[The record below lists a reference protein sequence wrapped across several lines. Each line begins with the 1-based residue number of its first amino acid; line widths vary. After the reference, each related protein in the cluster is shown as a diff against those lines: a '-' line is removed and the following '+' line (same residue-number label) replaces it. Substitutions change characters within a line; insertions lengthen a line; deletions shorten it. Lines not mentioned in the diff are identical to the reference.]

1 MLMFSL
7 YIMCFTYNLLYCYL
21 FCKNV
26 LKKDFHITK
35 KLVLTSG
42 IFAIFGCLNFYYNKT
57 PLKPFVSH
65 LIYLIVFKI
74 YYKESWGK
82 TLLGLAI
89 AFIIVSIAEP
99 MFAFSAVN
107 LFKFSP
113 EYLNNTIHGLI
124 FTNICILLV
133 VISINN
139 INKVK
144 IVIKNVMGSFK
155 DKSIAT
161 ISIVLISSLSIGIF
175 IIYQNFY
182 VETSLSYLILIN
194 LFFLGVYV
202 FMIGFFIEKSNNSNL
217 LSKYDQLHEY
227 SKTYEQEL
235 VKRSKRQHEYENQ
248 LIIIRSMIEENE
260 DNVVEYINRILKSDE
275 KKNDIKWLTKLT
287 YIPYGGLKGLLY
299 FKLNEMMNKKL
310 NVYLEVSEDLK
321 KKSLWKTYEEDAQDI
336 SRIIGVYLDNAIE
349 AASISEEKTI
359 EIQFYLENK
368 NIVFCLGNTFK
379 GKIEESKLDNEG
391 YSSKGKNRGYGLPL
405 VKDLLSKHEELKD
418 ERVIVDQ
425 YYVQKLI
432 IKPKRK

>member
-7 YIMCFTYNLLYCYL
+7 YIVGVIYILLNCYL
-21 FCKNV
+21 FCKTA
-26 LKKDFHITK
+26 LKKDFYITK
-35 KLVLTSG
+35 KLIILSLF
-42 IFAIFGCLNFYYNKT
+42 FAIFLSINFYYNT
-57 PLKPFVSH
+57 TALKPFISH

-82 TLLGLAI
+82 TLIGLLLS
-89 AFIIVSIAEP
+89 FVIVFVGEFL
-99 MFAFSAVN
+99 FAFNAVN
-107 LFKFSP
+107 IFHFTQ
-113 EYLNNTIHGLI
+113 EYLNTTVPGIL
-124 FTNICILLV
+124 FTNICIL
-133 VISINN
+133 VIVLIISN

-144 IVIKNVMGSFK
+144 VILRNIFDSYKEKSTFIIMVIVILCL
-155 DKSIAT
+155 
-161 ISIVLISSLSIGIF
+161 SIVVF
-175 IIYQNFY
+175 VIYQNFY
-182 VETSLSYLILIN
+182 IESSLSYLILIN
-194 LFFLGVYV
+194 LFFIGVYV
-202 FMIGFFIEKSNNSNL
+202 FMIGFFVEKSNNDNL
-217 LSKYDQLHEY
+217 ISKYDQLHEY

-248 LIIIRSMIEENE
+248 LIIIRSMIEEGE
-260 DNVVEYINRILKSDE
+260 DNAVEYINRILKSDE

-405 VKDLLSKHEELKD
+405 VKDLLLKHEELKD

>member
-82 TLLGLAI
+82 TLIGLLLS
-89 AFIIVSIAEP
+89 FVIVFVGEFL
-99 MFAFSAVN
+99 FAFNAVN
-107 LFKFSP
+107 IFHFTQ
-113 EYLNNTIHGLI
+113 EYLNTTVPGIL
-124 FTNICILLV
+124 FTNICIL
-133 VISINN
+133 VIVLIISN

-144 IVIKNVMGSFK
+144 VILRNIFDSYKEKSTFIIMVIVILCL
-155 DKSIAT
+155 
-161 ISIVLISSLSIGIF
+161 SIVVF
-175 IIYQNFY
+175 VIYQNFY
-182 VETSLSYLILIN
+182 IESSLSYLILIN
-194 LFFLGVYV
+194 LFFIGVYV
-202 FMIGFFIEKSNNSNL
+202 FMIGFFVEKSNNDNL
-217 LSKYDQLHEY
+217 ISKYDQLHEY

-248 LIIIRSMIEENE
+248 LIIIRSMIEEGE
-260 DNVVEYINRILKSDE
+260 DNAVEYINRILKSDE

>member
-89 AFIIVSIAEP
+89 AFIIVSIAELL
-99 MFAFSAVN
+99 FAFSAVN

-248 LIIIRSMIEENE
+248 LIMIRSMIEEGE
-260 DNVVEYINRILKSDE
+260 DNAVEYINRILKSDE

>member
-7 YIMCFTYNLLYCYL
+7 YIVGVIYILLNCYL

-26 LKKDFHITK
+26 LKKDFKITS
-35 KLVLTSG
+35 KLI
-42 IFAIFGCLNFYYNKT
+42 IFSLLFSPALVINFYYNNNA
-57 PLKPFVSH
+57 LKPFISNTIALVV
-65 LIYLIVFKI
+65 IKI
-74 YYKESWGK
+74 LYKKSWVK
-82 TLLGLAI
+82 SFLGIII
-89 AFIIVSIAEP
+89 AFAILSISEFI
-99 MFAFSAVN
+99 FAFFAVKV
-107 LFKFSP
+107 FRIAQ
-113 EYLNNTIHGLI
+113 EYLNTTIPGLLLTNLCILILALIISNLQKVKSTLANVTESFKEKKVAVILIILI
-124 FTNICILLV
+124 F
-133 VISINN
+133 
-139 INKVK
+139 
-144 IVIKNVMGSFK
+144 
-155 DKSIAT
+155 
-161 ISIVLISSLSIGIF
+161 SLSIGIF
-175 IIYQNFY
+175 VIYRNFY
-182 VETSLSYLILIN
+182 IESSLSYLILIN
-194 LFFLGVYV
+194 LFFIGVYV
-202 FMIGFFIEKSNNSNL
+202 FMIGFFIEKSNNDKL

-248 LIIIRSMIEENE
+248 LIMIRSMIEEGE
-260 DNVVEYINRILKSDE
+260 DNAVEYINRILKSDE

-310 NVYLEVSEDLK
+310 NVFLEVSEDLK
-321 KKSLWKTYEEDAQDI
+321 KKSLWKTYEENAQDI

-349 AASISEEKTI
+349 AASLSEEKTV

-368 NIVFCLGNTFK
+368 NIVFCLGNTFL
-379 GKIEESKLDNEG
+379 GKLEESKLDNEG

-405 VKDLLSKHEELKD
+405 VKDLLSKHEELTA

>member
-82 TLLGLAI
+82 TLIGLLLS
-89 AFIIVSIAEP
+89 FVIVFVGEFL
-99 MFAFSAVN
+99 FAFNAVN
-107 LFKFSP
+107 IFHFTQ
-113 EYLNNTIHGLI
+113 EYLNTTVPGIL
-124 FTNICILLV
+124 FTNICIL
-133 VISINN
+133 VIVLIISN

-144 IVIKNVMGSFK
+144 VILRNIFDSYKEKSTFIIMVIVILCL
-155 DKSIAT
+155 
-161 ISIVLISSLSIGIF
+161 SIVVF
-175 IIYQNFY
+175 VIYQNFY
-182 VETSLSYLILIN
+182 IESSLSYLILIN
-194 LFFLGVYV
+194 LFFIGVYV
-202 FMIGFFIEKSNNSNL
+202 FMIGFFVEKSNNDNL
-217 LSKYDQLHEY
+217 ISKYDQLHEY

-248 LIIIRSMIEENE
+248 LIIIRSMIEEGE
-260 DNVVEYINRILKSDE
+260 DNAVEYINRILKSDE

-299 FKLNEMMNKKL
+299 FKLIEMMNKKL

>member
-7 YIMCFTYNLLYCYL
+7 YIVGVIYILLNCYL
-21 FCKNV
+21 FCKTA
-26 LKKDFHITK
+26 LKKDFYITK
-35 KLVLTSG
+35 KLIILSLF
-42 IFAIFGCLNFYYNKT
+42 FAIFLSINFYYNT
-57 PLKPFVSH
+57 TALKPFISH

-82 TLLGLAI
+82 TLIGLLLS
-89 AFIIVSIAEP
+89 FVIVFVGEFL
-99 MFAFSAVN
+99 FAFNAVN
-107 LFKFSP
+107 IFHFTQ
-113 EYLNNTIHGLI
+113 EYLNTTVPGIL
-124 FTNICILLV
+124 FTNICIL
-133 VISINN
+133 VIVLIISN

-144 IVIKNVMGSFK
+144 VILRNIFDSYKEKSTFIIMVIVILCL
-155 DKSIAT
+155 
-161 ISIVLISSLSIGIF
+161 SIVVF
-175 IIYQNFY
+175 VIYQNFY
-182 VETSLSYLILIN
+182 IESSLSYLILIN
-194 LFFLGVYV
+194 LFFIGVYV
-202 FMIGFFIEKSNNSNL
+202 FMIGFFVEKSNNDNL
-217 LSKYDQLHEY
+217 ISKYDQLHEY

-248 LIIIRSMIEENE
+248 LIMIRSMIEEGE
-260 DNVVEYINRILKSDE
+260 DNAVEYINRILKSDE

-405 VKDLLSKHEELKD
+405 VKDLLSKHEELTA

>member
-89 AFIIVSIAEP
+89 AFIIVSIAELL
-99 MFAFSAVN
+99 FAFSAVN

>member
-7 YIMCFTYNLLYCYL
+7 YIMCLTYNLLYCYL

-65 LIYLIVFKI
+65 LIYLIVFKV

-89 AFIIVSIAEP
+89 AFIIVSIAELL
-99 MFAFSAVN
+99 FAFSAVN

-405 VKDLLSKHEELKD
+405 VKDLLLKHEELKD

>member
-89 AFIIVSIAEP
+89 AFIIVSIAEL

>member
-7 YIMCFTYNLLYCYL
+7 YIVRVIYILLNCYL
-21 FCKNV
+21 FCKTA
-26 LKKDFHITK
+26 LKKDFYITK
-35 KLVLTSG
+35 KLIILSLF
-42 IFAIFGCLNFYYNKT
+42 FAIFLSINFYYNT
-57 PLKPFVSH
+57 TALKPFISH

-82 TLLGLAI
+82 TLIGLLLS
-89 AFIIVSIAEP
+89 FVIVFVGEFL
-99 MFAFSAVN
+99 FAFNAVN
-107 LFKFSP
+107 IFHFTQ
-113 EYLNNTIHGLI
+113 EYLNTTVPGIL
-124 FTNICILLV
+124 FTNICIL
-133 VISINN
+133 VIVLIISN

-144 IVIKNVMGSFK
+144 VILRNIFDSYKEKSTFIIMVIVILCL
-155 DKSIAT
+155 
-161 ISIVLISSLSIGIF
+161 SIVVF
-175 IIYQNFY
+175 VIYQNFY
-182 VETSLSYLILIN
+182 IESSLSYLILIN
-194 LFFLGVYV
+194 LFFIGVYV
-202 FMIGFFIEKSNNSNL
+202 FMIGFFVEKSNNDNL
-217 LSKYDQLHEY
+217 ISKYDQLHEY

-248 LIIIRSMIEENE
+248 LIIIRSMIEEGE
-260 DNVVEYINRILKSDE
+260 DNAVEYINRILKSDE

-299 FKLNEMMNKKL
+299 FKLIEMMNKKL

>member
-89 AFIIVSIAEP
+89 AFIIVSIAELL
-99 MFAFSAVN
+99 FAFSAVN

-391 YSSKGKNRGYGLPL
+391 YSKGKNRGYGLPL

>member
-1 MLMFSL
+1 M
-7 YIMCFTYNLLYCYL
+7 
-21 FCKNV
+21 
-26 LKKDFHITK
+26 
-35 KLVLTSG
+35 
-42 IFAIFGCLNFYYNKT
+42 
-57 PLKPFVSH
+57 KPFVSH
-65 LIYLIVFKI
+65 LIYLIVFKV

-89 AFIIVSIAEP
+89 AFIIVSIAELL
-99 MFAFSAVN
+99 FAFSAVN

-139 INKVK
+139 INKVN

-248 LIIIRSMIEENE
+248 LIIIRSMIEEGE
-260 DNVVEYINRILKSDE
+260 DNAVEYINRILKSDE

-405 VKDLLSKHEELKD
+405 VKDLLLKHEELKD

>member
-7 YIMCFTYNLLYCYL
+7 YIVGVIYILLNCYL
-21 FCKNV
+21 FCKTA
-26 LKKDFHITK
+26 LKKDFYITK
-35 KLVLTSG
+35 KLIILSLF
-42 IFAIFGCLNFYYNKT
+42 FAIFLSINFYYNT
-57 PLKPFVSH
+57 TALKPFISH
-65 LIYLIVFKI
+65 LIYLIVFKV

-82 TLLGLAI
+82 TLIGLLLS
-89 AFIIVSIAEP
+89 FVIVFAGEFL
-99 MFAFSAVN
+99 FAFNAVN
-107 LFKFSP
+107 IFHFTQ
-113 EYLNNTIHGLI
+113 EYLNTTVPGIL
-124 FTNICILLV
+124 FTNICIL
-133 VISINN
+133 VIVLIISN

-144 IVIKNVMGSFK
+144 VILRNIFDSYKEKSTFIIMVIVILCL
-155 DKSIAT
+155 
-161 ISIVLISSLSIGIF
+161 SIVVF
-175 IIYQNFY
+175 VIYQNFY
-182 VETSLSYLILIN
+182 IESSLSYLILIN
-194 LFFLGVYV
+194 LFFIGVYV
-202 FMIGFFIEKSNNSNL
+202 FMIGFFVEKSNNDNL

-248 LIIIRSMIEENE
+248 LVIIRSMIEENE

-391 YSSKGKNRGYGLPL
+391 YSSKGRNRGYGLPL
-405 VKDLLSKHEELKD
+405 VKDILSKHEELKA

>member
-35 KLVLTSG
+35 KLVLINSLISTFSC
-42 IFAIFGCLNFYYNKT
+42 ANFYYNT
-57 PLKPFVSH
+57 TALKPFISNLLGMVVMK
-65 LIYLIVFKI
+65 L
-74 YYKESWGK
+74 YYRESWAK
-82 TLLGLAI
+82 SLLGLMISFITVSFSEVVFGILFVQLGGFNIEFFNSGVIGILIGNFQIMLI
-89 AFIIVSIAEP
+89 ALFISNLKKFKDIFGNIVS
-99 MFAFSAVN
+99 
-107 LFKFSP
+107 
-113 EYLNNTIHGLI
+113 
-124 FTNICILLV
+124 NINENKKILL
-133 VISINN
+133 
-139 INKVK
+139 
-144 IVIKNVMGSFK
+144 SFF
-155 DKSIAT
+155 
-161 ISIVLISSLSIGIF
+161 LILSLSVVTF
-175 IIYQNFY
+175 IAYNNGYSEQP
-182 VETSLSYLILIN
+182 LSYIILIN
-194 LFFLGVYV
+194 LFFIGVYV
-202 FMIGFFIEKSNNSNL
+202 FVIGFFVEKSSNDNL
-217 LSKYDQLHEY
+217 ISKYDQLHEY

-260 DNVVEYINRILKSDE
+260 ANVVEYINRILKSDE

>member
-7 YIMCFTYNLLYCYL
+7 YIVGVIYILLNCYL
-21 FCKNV
+21 FCKTA
-26 LKKDFHITK
+26 LKKDFYITK
-35 KLVLTSG
+35 KLIILSLF
-42 IFAIFGCLNFYYNKT
+42 FAIFLSINFYYNT
-57 PLKPFVSH
+57 TALKPFISH

-82 TLLGLAI
+82 TLIGLFI
-89 AFIIVSIAEP
+89 AFI
-99 MFAFSAVN
+99 
-107 LFKFSP
+107 
-113 EYLNNTIHGLI
+113 
-124 FTNICILLV
+124 
-133 VISINN
+133 
-139 INKVK
+139 
-144 IVIKNVMGSFK
+144 
-155 DKSIAT
+155 T
-161 ISIVLISSLSIGIF
+161 ISISEVIFGILFAQVGGFDIKFFNNGIIGILIGNFQIMLIALFISNLKKFKDIFGNIVSNINENRKILLSFFLILSLSIVIF
-175 IIYQNFY
+175 IAYNNGY
-182 VETSLSYLILIN
+182 NEGPLSYVILIN
-194 LFFLGVYV
+194 LFFIGVYI
-202 FMIGFFIEKSNNSNL
+202 FIIGFFVEKSNNDSL
-217 LSKYDQLHEY
+217 ISKYDQLHEY

-248 LIIIRSMIEENE
+248 LIMIRSMIEEGE
-260 DNVVEYINRILKSDE
+260 DNAVEYINRILKSDE

-405 VKDLLSKHEELKD
+405 VKDLLSKHEELTD

-425 YYVQKLI
+425 YYVQKSI

>member
-65 LIYLIVFKI
+65 LIYLIVFKV

-89 AFIIVSIAEP
+89 AFIIVSIAELL
-99 MFAFSAVN
+99 FAFSAVN

-405 VKDLLSKHEELKD
+405 VKDLLLKHEELKD

>member
-82 TLLGLAI
+82 TLIGLLLS
-89 AFIIVSIAEP
+89 FVIVFAGEFL
-99 MFAFSAVN
+99 FAFNAVN
-107 LFKFSP
+107 IFHFTQ
-113 EYLNNTIHGLI
+113 EYLNTTVPGIL
-124 FTNICILLV
+124 FTNICIL
-133 VISINN
+133 VIVLIISN

-144 IVIKNVMGSFK
+144 VILRNIFDSYKEKSTFIIMVIVILCL
-155 DKSIAT
+155 
-161 ISIVLISSLSIGIF
+161 SIVVF
-175 IIYQNFY
+175 VIYQNFY
-182 VETSLSYLILIN
+182 IESSLSYLILIN
-194 LFFLGVYV
+194 LFFIGVYV
-202 FMIGFFIEKSNNSNL
+202 FMIGFFVEKSNNDNL
-217 LSKYDQLHEY
+217 ISKYDQLHEY

-379 GKIEESKLDNEG
+379 GKLEESKLDNEG
-391 YSSKGKNRGYGLPL
+391 YSSKGRNRGYGLPL
-405 VKDLLSKHEELKD
+405 VKDILSKHEELKA

-432 IKPKRK
+432 VKPKRK

>member
-65 LIYLIVFKI
+65 LIYLIVFKV

-89 AFIIVSIAEP
+89 AFIIVSIAELL
-99 MFAFSAVN
+99 FAFSAVN

-217 LSKYDQLHEY
+217 VL
-227 SKTYEQEL
+227 
-235 VKRSKRQHEYENQ
+235 
-248 LIIIRSMIEENE
+248 
-260 DNVVEYINRILKSDE
+260 
-275 KKNDIKWLTKLT
+275 
-287 YIPYGGLKGLLY
+287 
-299 FKLNEMMNKKL
+299 
-310 NVYLEVSEDLK
+310 
-321 KKSLWKTYEEDAQDI
+321 
-336 SRIIGVYLDNAIE
+336 
-349 AASISEEKTI
+349 
-359 EIQFYLENK
+359 
-368 NIVFCLGNTFK
+368 
-379 GKIEESKLDNEG
+379 
-391 YSSKGKNRGYGLPL
+391 
-405 VKDLLSKHEELKD
+405 
-418 ERVIVDQ
+418 
-425 YYVQKLI
+425 
-432 IKPKRK
+432 

>member
-82 TLLGLAI
+82 TLIGLLLS
-89 AFIIVSIAEP
+89 FVIVFAGEFL
-99 MFAFSAVN
+99 FAFNAVN
-107 LFKFSP
+107 IFHFTQ
-113 EYLNNTIHGLI
+113 EYLNTTVPGIL
-124 FTNICILLV
+124 FTNICIL
-133 VISINN
+133 VIVLIISN

-144 IVIKNVMGSFK
+144 VILRNIFDSYKEKSTFIIMVIVILCL
-155 DKSIAT
+155 
-161 ISIVLISSLSIGIF
+161 SIVVF
-175 IIYQNFY
+175 VIYQNFY
-182 VETSLSYLILIN
+182 IESSLSYLILIN
-194 LFFLGVYV
+194 LFFIGVYV
-202 FMIGFFIEKSNNSNL
+202 FMIGFFVEKSNNDNL
-217 LSKYDQLHEY
+217 ISKYDQLHEY

-379 GKIEESKLDNEG
+379 GKLEESKLDNEG
-391 YSSKGKNRGYGLPL
+391 YSSKGRNRGYGLPL
-405 VKDLLSKHEELKD
+405 VKDILSKHEELKA

-425 YYVQKLI
+425 YYIQKLI
-432 IKPKRK
+432 VKPKRK

>member
-65 LIYLIVFKI
+65 LIYLIVFKV

-89 AFIIVSIAEP
+89 AFIIVSIAELL
-99 MFAFSAVN
+99 FAFSAVN

-391 YSSKGKNRGYGLPL
+391 YSSKGKIEDMDY
-405 VKDLLSKHEELKD
+405 HWLK
-418 ERVIVDQ
+418 IC
-425 YYVQKLI
+425 Y
-432 IKPKRK
+432 

>member
-7 YIMCFTYNLLYCYL
+7 YIVGVIYILLNCYL
-21 FCKNV
+21 FCKTA
-26 LKKDFHITK
+26 LKKDFYITK
-35 KLVLTSG
+35 KLIILSLF
-42 IFAIFGCLNFYYNKT
+42 FAIFLSINFYYNT
-57 PLKPFVSH
+57 TALKPFISH
-65 LIYLIVFKI
+65 LIYLIVFKV

-82 TLLGLAI
+82 TLIGLLLS
-89 AFIIVSIAEP
+89 FVIVFAGEFL
-99 MFAFSAVN
+99 FAFNAVN
-107 LFKFSP
+107 IFHFTQ
-113 EYLNNTIHGLI
+113 EYLNTTVPGIL
-124 FTNICILLV
+124 FTNICIL
-133 VISINN
+133 VIVLIISN

-144 IVIKNVMGSFK
+144 VILRNIFDSYKEKSTFIIMVIVILCL
-155 DKSIAT
+155 
-161 ISIVLISSLSIGIF
+161 SIVVF
-175 IIYQNFY
+175 VIYQNFY
-182 VETSLSYLILIN
+182 IESSLSYLILIN
-194 LFFLGVYV
+194 LFFIGVYV

-248 LIIIRSMIEENE
+248 LVIIRSMIEENE

-391 YSSKGKNRGYGLPL
+391 YSSKGRNRGYGLPL
-405 VKDLLSKHEELKD
+405 VKDILSKHEELKA

>member
-35 KLVLTSG
+35 KLVLISG

-82 TLLGLAI
+82 TLIGLLLS
-89 AFIIVSIAEP
+89 FVIVFAGEFL
-99 MFAFSAVN
+99 FAFNAVN
-107 LFKFSP
+107 IFHFTQ
-113 EYLNNTIHGLI
+113 EYLNTTVPGIL
-124 FTNICILLV
+124 FTNICIL
-133 VISINN
+133 VIVLIISN

-144 IVIKNVMGSFK
+144 VILRNIFDSYKEKSTFIIMVIVILCL
-155 DKSIAT
+155 
-161 ISIVLISSLSIGIF
+161 SIVVF
-175 IIYQNFY
+175 VIYQNFY
-182 VETSLSYLILIN
+182 IESSLSYLILIN
-194 LFFLGVYV
+194 LFFIGVYV
-202 FMIGFFIEKSNNSNL
+202 FMIGFFVEKSNNDNL
-217 LSKYDQLHEY
+217 ISKYDQLHEY

-260 DNVVEYINRILKSDE
+260 DNVVEYINRILKSHE

-349 AASISEEKTI
+349 AASISEEKNI

-379 GKIEESKLDNEG
+379 GKLEESKLDNEG
-391 YSSKGKNRGYGLPL
+391 YSSKGRNRGYGLPL
-405 VKDLLSKHEELKD
+405 VKDILSKHEELKA

-432 IKPKRK
+432 VKPKRK

>member
-35 KLVLTSG
+35 KLVLINSLISTFSC
-42 IFAIFGCLNFYYNKT
+42 ANFYYNT
-57 PLKPFVSH
+57 TALKSFISNLLGMVVMK
-65 LIYLIVFKI
+65 L
-74 YYKESWGK
+74 YYRESWAK
-82 TLLGLAI
+82 SLLGLMISFITVSFSEVVFGILFVQLGGFNIEFFNSGVIGILIGNFQIMLI
-89 AFIIVSIAEP
+89 ALFISNLKKFKDIFGNIVS
-99 MFAFSAVN
+99 
-107 LFKFSP
+107 
-113 EYLNNTIHGLI
+113 
-124 FTNICILLV
+124 NINENKKILL
-133 VISINN
+133 
-139 INKVK
+139 
-144 IVIKNVMGSFK
+144 SFF
-155 DKSIAT
+155 
-161 ISIVLISSLSIGIF
+161 LILSLSVVTF
-175 IIYQNFY
+175 IAYNNGYSEQP
-182 VETSLSYLILIN
+182 LSYIILIN
-194 LFFLGVYV
+194 LFFIGVYV
-202 FMIGFFIEKSNNSNL
+202 FVIGFFVEKSSNDNL
-217 LSKYDQLHEY
+217 ISKYDQLHEY

-260 DNVVEYINRILKSDE
+260 ANVVEYINRILKSDE

>member
-35 KLVLTSG
+35 KLVLISG

-82 TLLGLAI
+82 TLIGLLLSFVI
-89 AFIIVSIAEP
+89 FFVGEFL
-99 MFAFSAVN
+99 FAFNAVN
-107 LFKFSP
+107 IFHFTQ
-113 EYLNNTIHGLI
+113 EYLNTTVPGIL
-124 FTNICILLV
+124 FTNICIL
-133 VISINN
+133 VIVLIISN

-144 IVIKNVMGSFK
+144 VILRNIFDSYKEKSTFIIMVIVILCL
-155 DKSIAT
+155 
-161 ISIVLISSLSIGIF
+161 SIVVF
-175 IIYQNFY
+175 VIYQNFY
-182 VETSLSYLILIN
+182 IESSLSYLILIN
-194 LFFLGVYV
+194 LFFIGVYV
-202 FMIGFFIEKSNNSNL
+202 FMIGFFVEKSNNDNL
-217 LSKYDQLHEY
+217 ISKYDQLHEY

-248 LIIIRSMIEENE
+248 LIIIRSMIEEGE
-260 DNVVEYINRILKSDE
+260 DNAVEYINRILKSDE

>member
-65 LIYLIVFKI
+65 LIYLIVFKV

-82 TLLGLAI
+82 TLVGLLI
-89 AFIIVSIAEP
+89 SFITVSISEIIFGILFVQVGGFDIKFFNNGIIGILIGNFQIMLIAL
-99 MFAFSAVN
+99 FISN
-107 LFKFSP
+107 LKKFKDIFGNIV
-113 EYLNNTIHGLI
+113 LNINE
-124 FTNICILLV
+124 NRKILL
-133 VISINN
+133 
-139 INKVK
+139 
-144 IVIKNVMGSFK
+144 SFF
-155 DKSIAT
+155 
-161 ISIVLISSLSIGIF
+161 LILSLSIVTF
-175 IIYQNFY
+175 IAYNNGY
-182 VETSLSYLILIN
+182 NEGPLSYVILIN
-194 LFFLGVYV
+194 LFFISVYV
-202 FMIGFFIEKSNNSNL
+202 FMIGFFVEKSSNDNL
-217 LSKYDQLHEY
+217 ISKYDQLHEY

-260 DNVVEYINRILKSDE
+260 DNAVEYINRILKSDE

-405 VKDLLSKHEELKD
+405 VKDLLLKHEELKD